1 MEESFQILYA
11 FFQGAMFNKKLLFQ
25 FKPVRSP
32 GRIKVRAVVFNYLSL
47 VKQNDCF
54 LPVAGGKQLIIIFQT
69 YIRIFD
75 FILHIFMGFI
85 FKTH

>member
-1 MEESFQILYA
+1 
-11 FFQGAMFNKKLLFQ
+11 MFHKKLLFK
-25 FKPVRSP
+25 FKPVRSLW
-32 GRIKVRAVVFNYLSL
+32 RIEVRAIVLDCLRPVEQEDSLKPVV
-47 VKQNDCF
+47 
-54 LPVAGGKQLIIIFQT
+54 GIKQLIIIFQT